1 MGMRYVYYKN
11 HKRKR
16 QRLLKLTRWATYLCV
31 DMGLLSS
38 TAHSQSFRGSVI
50 IFAAIT
56 TATILITNCY
66 SNGSDSP
73 HCRWHTYRSYLSG
86 ALMCTPIENMV
97 QLGRFWPTW
106 VCLYQTASRSFQPFC
121 RVHQWV
127 QQQYTHKHV
136 HTQTHK
142 RTTKR
147 TTSVATGYTVKV
159 KCAIPREECRRD
171 VHLPSLDLEPTGG

>member
-16 QRLLKLTRWATYLCV
+16 QQRLLKLTRCATYLCV

-38 TAHSQSFRGSVI
+38 TAHSQSFRGSDI
-50 IFAAIT
+50 IFAAITT

-106 VCLYQTASRSFQPFC
+106 VCLPNGISIVSAVLQGSPVGAAAI
-121 RVHQWV
+121 
-127 QQQYTHKHV
+127 
-136 HTQTHK
+136 HTQT
-142 RTTKR
+142 RTHTDTQTNHETDNVSSNRLHSK
-147 TTSVATGYTVKV
+147 SKV
-159 KCAIPREECRRD
+159 CHTPWG
-171 VHLPSLDLEPTGG
+171 V

>member
-16 QRLLKLTRWATYLCV
+16 QRLLKLTRATYLCV

-56 TATILITNCY
+56 TTATILITNCY

-86 ALMCTPIENMV
+86 ELMCTPIENMV

-106 VCLYQTASRSFQPFC
+106 VCLPNGISIVSAVLQGSPVGAAAI
-121 RVHQWV
+121 H
-127 QQQYTHKHV
+127 THKHV